1 MHTEPCHSR
10 RPPPL
15 TLLLRGFAAGLLL
28 LLLIALSIRIHRGA
42 LSGEPT
48 ALASSSALAAAS
60 SAFTRTANRASEAAS
75 AASSAFTRTANRASE
90 AASDTFVPERFT
102 PPSGLPP
109 GTTCEYLPPWL
120 EAAMNSMVAKAVQL
134 EVGKIPLVDFS
145 LWKIRRGACPK
156 PKVFPEGPRG
166 AHQGGPSGPPGFYF
180 AGFWEGYTPQ
190 LLPDAYVVRVRD
202 VNVTESVRA
211 HYAGV
216 YGLGAFGIDAVCQLR
231 GELEVVAV
239 YSRPAALGGTTGNDH
254 GEVVE
259 GGGTKVTGCNAL
271 FDVRSTDL
279 YGPGGLELQEVGTPV
294 SLPFGRLL
302 CYGPAALAG
311 PLSGLVGISLAG
323 EARALAAR
331 LRGEF
336 SGLAPMLNDV
346 LRRYLPG
353 EEYEGWYLGKYAQKG
368 GEVLHAEASARYPSM
383 MYLGRAA
390 DAVAV
395 AAGVV
400 PPRPPPAPFAPL
412 ARWDEHRFWH

>member
-1 MHTEPCHSR
+1 V
-10 RPPPL
+10 
-15 TLLLRGFAAGLLL
+15 
-28 LLLIALSIRIHRGA
+28 
-42 LSGEPT
+42 
-48 ALASSSALAAAS
+48 
-60 SAFTRTANRASEAAS
+60 NR
-75 AASSAFTRTANRASE
+75 
-90 AASDTFVPERFT
+90 
-102 PPSGLPP
+102 
-109 GTTCEYLPPWL
+109 
-120 EAAMNSMVAKAVQL
+120 
-134 EVGKIPLVDFS
+134 
-145 LWKIRRGACPK
+145 
-156 PKVFPEGPRG
+156 
-166 AHQGGPSGPPGFYF
+166 
-180 AGFWEGYTPQ
+180 YTPQ

-254 GEVVE
+254 GEVAE

-353 EEYEGWYLGKYAQKG
+353 EGYEGWYLGKYAYRG

-412 ARWDEHRFWH
+412 LARWDEHRFWH